1 MISIIFVMLCCFAA
15 LLCCCFAAL
24 LLCCF
29 TAVLLCGHRSKSFSV
44 GVLWLTALVFTGLNF
59 LKLWCGQGCGFLNW
73 WSGGSS
79 CVPWASKHSLIVI
92 LFAGHRTHSKIS
104 CWNHGFRFCNSKFSV
119 PPGPC
124 EDHARAWFWICVG
137 PCGASDFK
145 YVLWFSM
152 LAIEHI
158 PKFHVGIMVV
168 FFLIRDFWFHLVYVK
183 IMLELDSGLVLGPRL
198 HRNQFLFRFL
208 YVI

>member
-59 LKLWCGQGCGFLNW
+59 LKLSCGQGCCFLNW

-79 CVPWASKHSLIVI
+79 CVPWASKHFLIVI

-104 CWNHGFRFCNSKFSV
+104 CWNHGFRFCNSNF
-119 PPGPC
+119 C
-124 EDHARAWFWICVG
+124 
-137 PCGASDFK
+137 
-145 YVLWFSM
+145 
-152 LAIEHI
+152 
-158 PKFHVGIMVV
+158 
-168 FFLIRDFWFHLVYVK
+168 FHLAHVK
-183 IMLELDSGLVLGPRL
+183 ITLELDSGLVLGPMVHRIPNIFRL
-198 HRNQFLFRFL
+198 L
-208 YVI
+208 YFI